1 MKKRI
6 ALLGIYHET
15 NTFSKQLTTLAEFR
29 SGFWLEEG
37 AITKE
42 YRGAH
47 HEISGI
53 IDVIESSDEYELVP
67 VFYAY
72 ATPSGMV
79 TADALEGILSR
90 LWELYDKNGPYDGIF
105 VVPHGA
111 GVAENHPDM
120 DGYWLQQL
128 RARAGNEIPIVGTLD
143 PHANVS
149 QLMTDSTDGLF
160 PYQTNPHI
168 DQARVGR
175 EAARMMIA
183 ILSEGRKF
191 TQTLLQLPLAISIE
205 QQYTSES
212 PCLDLLQFAESVRE
226 RHGLYSVSLLLGF
239 PYADVAELGSAFI
252 LISEQFPVAVQT
264 HGRASSSQRIVQTQ
278 GPASLPQR
286 IAETQTHARASLR
299 QYAFRNMHHFNGKKL
314 HIRDWIPLFTEM
326 EKPVL
331 LLDMGDNVG
340 GGSSAQSTHLLEELD
355 LAGLS
360 RTFICI
366 YDPVAVSILENSS
379 GVPAELTIGESGYVI
394 IPESYRL
401 IEGKFKELTPKHGG
415 FVNYDMGASAIV
427 KTVNGQTIML
437 TSLRT
442 VPFSLQQL
450 LAYDLQP
457 EDFDFIVAKGVNAPI
472 AAYKDVCKH
481 LCKVDTPGDT
491 SADMTRFVFN
501 NRRIPLFPFE
511 EPAEKDFS

>member
-42 YRGAH
+42 YRSAY

-53 IDVIESSDEYELVP
+53 IEVIESSDEYELVP

-79 TADALEGILSR
+79 TEDALESILAR
-90 LWELYDKNGPYDGIF
+90 LWELYDKNGPYDGIL

-128 RARAGNEIPIVGTLD
+128 RARAGDEIPIIGTLD

-149 QLMTDSTDGLF
+149 PLMADSTNGLF

-183 ILSEGRKF
+183 VLSEGRKF
-191 TQTLLQLPLAISIE
+191 TQTLIQLPLAISIE

-212 PCLDLLQFAESVRE
+212 PCLDLLQLAENVRA

-252 LISEQFPVAVQT
+252 LISEPGQT
-264 HGRASSSQRIVQTQ
+264 
-278 GPASLPQR
+278 PASGNR
-286 IAETQTHARASLR
+286 EAAEELRGYARRHLHSL
-299 QYAFRNMHHFNGKKL
+299 NGKKL
-314 HIRDWIPLFTEM
+314 HIRDWIPLFPEK

-355 LAGLS
+355 QAGLS
-360 RTFICI
+360 RTFICV
-366 YDPVAVSILENSS
+366 YDPAAVKRLENAS
-379 GVPAELTIGESGYVI
+379 GVPAELVVGESGYVI
-394 IPESYRL
+394 VPESYRL

-427 KTVNGQTIML
+427 KTVNGQTVML

-457 EDFDFIVAKGVNAPI
+457 DSFDFIVAKGVNAPI

-491 SADMTRFVFN
+491 SADMTRFTFT

>member
-42 YRGAH
+42 YRGAY

-53 IDVIESSDEYELVP
+53 IEVIESSDEYELVP

-72 ATPSGMV
+72 ATPSGLV
-79 TADALEGILSR
+79 TADAFEAILSR
-90 LWELYDKNGPYDGIF
+90 LWELYDKNGPYDGIL

-128 RARAGNEIPIVGTLD
+128 RARAGNDIPIVGTLD

-149 QLMTDSTDGLF
+149 PLMADSTNGLF

-191 TQTLLQLPLAISIE
+191 TQTLIQLPLQISIE

-212 PCLDLLQFAESVRE
+212 PCLDLLQLAESVRAK
-226 RHGLYSVSLLLGF
+226 HGLYSVSLLLGF

-252 LISEQFPVAVQT
+252 LISEPDPVAV
-264 HGRASSSQRIVQTQ
+264 
-278 GPASLPQR
+278 
-286 IAETQTHARASLR
+286 ETPCMASLR
-299 QYAFRNMHHFNGKKL
+299 QYVFHHLHSFNGKKL
-314 HIRDWIPLFTEM
+314 HIRDWIPLFPDM

-355 LAGLS
+355 QAALS

-366 YDPVAVSILENSS
+366 YDPSAVEVLENAS

-394 IPESYRL
+394 LPESYRL

-415 FVNYDMGASAIV
+415 FVNYDMGSSAIV
-427 KTVNGQTIML
+427 KTVNGQTVML

-457 EDFDFIVAKGVNAPI
+457 GDFDFIVAKGVNAPI

-501 NRRIPLFPFE
+501 HRRIPLFPFE

>member
-15 NTFSKQLTTLAEFR
+15 NTFSKQITTLAEFR

-53 IDVIESSDEYELVP
+53 IEVIESADAYELVP

-79 TADALEGILSR
+79 TEDALEGILAR
-90 LWELYDKNGPYDGIF
+90 LWELYDKNGPYDGIL

-128 RARAGNEIPIVGTLD
+128 RARVGDEIPIIGTLD

-149 QLMTDSTDGLF
+149 PLMADSTNGLF

-191 TQTLLQLPLAISIE
+191 TQTLIQLPLAISIE

-212 PCLDLLQFAESVRE
+212 PCLDLLQLAENVRAQ
-226 RHGLYSVSLLLGF
+226 HGLYSVSLLLGF

-252 LISEQFPVAVQT
+252 LISEQGQA
-264 HGRASSSQRIVQTQ
+264 
-278 GPASLPQR
+278 PASGSR
-286 IAETQTHARASLR
+286 EAAEELLGYARRHLHS
-299 QYAFRNMHHFNGKKL
+299 FNGKKL
-314 HIRDWIPLFTEM
+314 HIRDWIPLFPEM

-355 LAGLS
+355 QAGLS

-366 YDPVAVSILENSS
+366 YDPAAVKRLENAYT
-379 GVPAELTIGESGYVI
+379 VPAELTVGESGYVI

-401 IEGKFKELTPKHGG
+401 IEGKFKELTPRHGG

-427 KTVNGQTIML
+427 KTVNGQTVML
-437 TSLRT
+437 TSMRT

-457 EDFDFIVAKGVNAPI
+457 DSFDFIVAKGVNAPI

-491 SADMTRFVFN
+491 SADMTRFAFSY
-501 NRRIPLFPFE
+501 RRAPLFPFE
-511 EPAEKDFS
+511 EPPAEAFKA

>member
-37 AITKE
+37 AITDE
-42 YRGAH
+42 YRGAY

-53 IDVIESSDEYELVP
+53 IEVMESSDEYELIP

-90 LWELYDKNGPYDGIF
+90 LWELYDKNGPYDGIL

-111 GVAENHPDM
+111 GVSENHPDM

-128 RARAGNEIPIVGTLD
+128 RSRAGDQIPIVGTLD

-149 QLMTDSTDGLF
+149 PLMTDSTNGLF

-191 TQTLLQLPLAISIE
+191 TQTLVQLPLAISIE

-212 PCLDLLQFAESVRE
+212 PCLDLLQLAENVRAQ
-226 RHGLYSVSLLLGF
+226 HGLYSVSLLLGF

-264 HGRASSSQRIVQTQ
+264 HGHASSSQRI
-278 GPASLPQR
+278 
-286 IAETQTHARASLR
+286 AETDGSASLR
-299 QYAFRNMHHFNGKKL
+299 QYIFQNLHSFNGKKL
-314 HIRDWIPLFTEM
+314 HIRDWIPLFSKM

-355 LAGLS
+355 RAGLS
-360 RTFICI
+360 CTFICI
-366 YDPVAVSILENSS
+366 YDPAAVERLGNAS
-379 GVPAELTIGESGYVI
+379 GVPAALTVGESGYVI
-394 IPESYRL
+394 VPESYRL

-415 FVNYDMGASAIV
+415 FVNYDMGPSAIV
-427 KTVNGQTIML
+427 KTVNGQTVML

-457 EDFDFIVAKGVNAPI
+457 DGFDFIVAKGVNAPI

-491 SADMTRFVFN
+491 SADMTRFTFH
-501 NRRIPLFPFE
+501 RRRAPLFPFE
-511 EPAEKDFS
+511 EPPAEAFEV

>member
-1 MKKRI
+1 MTKRI

-15 NTFSKQLTTLAEFR
+15 NTFSRQPTTLEHFR
-29 SGFWLEEG
+29 SGFWLEEE
-37 AITKE
+37 AIVNE

-53 IDVIESSDEYELVP
+53 IDVIENADGFELVP

-72 ATPSGMV
+72 ATPSGIV
-79 TADALEGILSR
+79 TEEAFSTILSR
-90 LWELYDKNGPYDGIF
+90 LFELYDKNGPYDGIL

-111 GVAENHPDM
+111 GVAEGHPDM
-120 DGYWLQQL
+120 DGHWLQLL
-128 RARAGNEIPIVGTLD
+128 REKAGPDIPITGTLD

-149 QLMTDSTDGLF
+149 PLMTESTNGLF

-175 EAARMMIA
+175 AAAAMMIE
-183 ILSEGRKF
+183 ILGNNRRF
-191 TQTLLQLPLAISIE
+191 TQQLLQLPLAISIE

-212 PCLDLLQFAESVRE
+212 PCLDLLRFAEEVRAE
-226 RHGLYSVSLLLGF
+226 SGLYAISLLLGF
-239 PYADVAELGSAFI
+239 PYADVPELGSAFI
-252 LISEQFPVAVQT
+252 LI
-264 HGRASSSQRIVQTQ
+264 
-278 GPASLPQR
+278 
-286 IAETQTHARASLR
+286 AETDHNELLRSASGQLLDYTW
-299 QYAFRNMHHFNGKKL
+299 QHLHSFNGRKL
-314 HIRDWIPLFTEM
+314 HIRDWIPRFPGM

-355 LAGLS
+355 LAGLPGV
-360 RTFICI
+360 FICI
-366 YDPVAVSILENSS
+366 YDPSAVQLLKEAKD
-379 GVPAELTIGESGYVI
+379 VPGELTIGETGYVI
-394 IPESYRL
+394 RPAGYRL
-401 IEGKFKELTPKHGG
+401 IDGKFKELTPKHGG
-415 FVNYDMGASAIV
+415 FVNYDMGDSAIV
-427 KTVNGQTIML
+427 KTINGQTVML

-457 EDFDFIVAKGVNAPI
+457 DSFNFIVAKGVNAPI

-481 LCKVDTPGDT
+481 LVKVDTPGDT
-491 SADMTRFVFN
+491 SADMTRFGFN
-501 NRRIPLFPFE
+501 RRRIPLFPFE
-511 EPAEKDFS
+511 VPGKEKFAP

>member
-53 IDVIESSDEYELVP
+53 IEVIESSDAYELVP

-79 TADALEGILSR
+79 TADALERILSR
-90 LWELYDKNGPYDGIF
+90 LWELYDKHGPSDGIL

-111 GVAENHPDM
+111 GVAEDHPDM
-120 DGYWLQQL
+120 DGYWLAQL
-128 RARAGNEIPIVGTLD
+128 RARAGDAIPIVGTLD

-149 QLMTDSTDGLF
+149 PLMTDSTNGLF

-175 EAARMMIA
+175 EAARMMMA
-183 ILSEGRKF
+183 ILSDGRQF
-191 TQTLLQLPLAISIE
+191 TQTLVQLPVAISIE

-212 PCLDLLQFAESVRE
+212 PCLDLLQLAENVKAQ
-226 RHGLYSVSLLLGF
+226 HGLYSVSLLLGF

-252 LISEQFPVAVQT
+252 IISESDPVAVET
-264 HGRASSSQRIVQTQ
+264 RG
-278 GPASLPQR
+278 
-286 IAETQTHARASLR
+286 IAPLR
-299 QYAFRNMHHFNGKKL
+299 QYVFQNLHSFSGKKL
-314 HIRDWIPLFTEM
+314 HIRDWIPLFPEM
-326 EKPVL
+326 EKPAL

-366 YDPVAVSILENSS
+366 YDPAAVARLENAS
-379 GVPAELTIGESGYVI
+379 GVPAELAIGENGYVI

-401 IEGKFKELTPKHGG
+401 IEGRFKELTPKHGG

-427 KTVNGQTIML
+427 KTVNGQTVML

-450 LAYDLQP
+450 LAYDLKP
-457 EDFDFIVAKGVNAPI
+457 GDFDFIVAKGVNAPI

-501 NRRIPLFPFE
+501 NRRVPLFPFE

>member
-53 IDVIESSDEYELVP
+53 IEVIESSDEYELVP
-67 VFYAY
+67 VFYTCAI
-72 ATPSGMV
+72 PSGLV
-79 TADALEGILSR
+79 TADALEAILSR
-90 LWELYDKNGPYDGIF
+90 LWELYDKNGPYDGIL

-128 RARAGNEIPIVGTLD
+128 RARAGDEIPIVGTLD

-149 QLMTDSTDGLF
+149 PLMADSTNGLF

-191 TQTLLQLPLAISIE
+191 TQKLIQLPLAISIE

-212 PCLDLLQFAESVRE
+212 PCLDLLQLTENLRE
-226 RHGLYSVSLLLGF
+226 KHGLYSISLLLGF
-239 PYADVAELGSAFI
+239 PYADVAELGSGYI
-252 LISEQFPVAVQT
+252 LISEEGQT
-264 HGRASSSQRIVQTQ
+264 PSSGARE
-278 GPASLPQR
+278 
-286 IAETQTHARASLR
+286 AEEELR
-299 QYAFRNMHHFNGKKL
+299 GYMHRHLQSFNGRKL
-314 HIRDWIPLFTEM
+314 HIRDWIPLFPEM

-355 LAGLS
+355 RAGLS
-360 RTFICI
+360 RTFICV
-366 YDPVAVSILENSS
+366 YDPAAVETLQNAS
-379 GVPAELTIGESGYVI
+379 GIPSELVVGESGYVI
-394 IPESYRL
+394 IPESYRI

-427 KTVNGQTIML
+427 KTVNGQTVML

-457 EDFDFIVAKGVNAPI
+457 DSFDFIVAKGVNAPI

-501 NRRIPLFPFE
+501 NRRTPLFPFE